1 MEPQKRAALEELA
14 TGLGKLEDDAFHLDL
29 GHISYLIARAR
40 TEIQTL
46 ILQSPPMADMA
57 PPSPND
63 TLSHSRA

>member
-14 TGLGKLEDDAFHLDL
+14 TELGKLEDEAFHLDQ

-46 ILQSPPMADMA
+46 ILQAPPMADMA
-57 PPSPND
+57 PPSAHD
-63 TLSHSRA
+63 SLSHSGA

>member
-14 TGLGKLEDDAFHLDL
+14 TELGKLEDDAFHLDQ

-46 ILQSPPMADMA
+46 ILHAPPMADMA
-57 PPSPND
+57 PPAPND
-63 TLSHSRA
+63 TLSHSGA